1 VKRIIRICWSTAM
14 KSVLLAAM
22 LATTLTL
29 AASAASA
36 HEYKAGS
43 LEIKHPWSR
52 ATPKGAT
59 VAGGYLKI
67 INTGTTPDR
76 LVGGST
82 EVAGKFEIHEMSMDG
97 SIMRMRQLENGV
109 ALAPGATVELK
120 PGGYHVMFMQLK
132 APLKK
137 GERVP
142 IVLVFEKAGR
152 IPVDMQVEA
161 LGAAGPVAPAH

>member
-1 VKRIIRICWSTAM
+1 
-14 KSVLLAAM
+14 
-22 LATTLTL
+22 
-29 AASAASA
+29 
-36 HEYKAGS
+36 
-43 LEIKHPWSR
+43 
-52 ATPKGAT
+52 
-59 VAGGYLKI
+59 
-67 INTGTTPDR
+67 
-76 LVGGST
+76 
-82 EVAGKFEIHEMSMDG
+82 MDG

-152 IPVDMQVEA
+152 IPVDMQIEA
-161 LGAAGPVAPAH
+161 LGAAGPVAPSH

>member
-1 VKRIIRICWSTAM
+1 M
-14 KSVLLAAM
+14 KNRHSLAAALLLAGVIVASPV
-22 LATTLTL
+22 LARDYTLGTIQI
-29 AASAASA
+29 
-36 HEYKAGS
+36 GQ
-43 LEIKHPWSR
+43 PWSR
-52 ATPKGAT
+52 ATPASAPS
-59 VAGGYLKI
+59 AGGYMTLTNK
-67 INTGTTPDR
+67 GAEPDR
-76 LVGGST
+76 LIAVESQA
-82 EVAGKFEIHEMSMDG
+82 AGHVEIHEMSMDG
-97 SIMRMRQLENGV
+97 SIMRMRQLEKGV